1 MLYANA
7 VTRLSTL
14 KTIGHIENLFT
25 EKFGIPRQ
33 SGLVGVLSRIVLAD
47 EFRNPDVYRGLEDY
61 SHVWLIWEFSANKE
75 VPFSPTVRPPRLG
88 GNIRMGVFATR
99 SPYRPNKMGLSCVKI
114 EKIELHTP
122 DGPILWV
129 SGADLMNGT
138 PILDIKPY
146 LPHSDSIHNAKGGFS
161 TQVAWQTLQVEIP
174 EHLLAAIP
182 QEQRESIIQLLSQD
196 PRPAYQNDPTKVYG
210 VTYSNLN
217 IRFTVTEGK
226 LIVTNIQPL

>member
-1 MLYANA
+1 MDMIP
-7 VTRLSTL
+7 
-14 KTIGHIENLFT
+14 IGHIENLFT

-33 SGLVGVLSRIVLAD
+33 SGLVGVLSRIVLAE

-88 GNIRMGVFATR
+88 GNTRMGVFATR

-114 EKIELHTP
+114 EKIELHSP

-146 LPHSDSIHNAKGGFS
+146 LPHSDSIPEAKGGFS
-161 TQVAWQTLQVEIP
+161 TQVARQTLQVEIP

-182 QEQRESIIQLLSQD
+182 QEQRQSIIQLLSQD

-217 IRFTVTEGK
+217 IRFTVTNGK
-226 LIVTNIQPL
+226 LIVTDIQPL

>member
-1 MLYANA
+1 MDM
-7 VTRLSTL
+7 TH
-14 KTIGHIENLFT
+14 IGHIENLFT

-33 SGLVGVLSRIVLAD
+33 SGLVGVLSRIVLTD

-88 GNIRMGVFATR
+88 GNTRMGVFATR

-146 LPHSDSIHNAKGGFS
+146 LPHSDSIPEAKGGFS

-174 EHLLAAIP
+174 DELLAAIP
-182 QEQRESIIQLLSQD
+182 QEQRQSIIQLLSQD
-196 PRPAYQNDPTKVYG
+196 PRPAYQNNPTKVYG

-217 IRFTVTEGK
+217 IRFMVADNKLTVSD
-226 LIVTNIQPL
+226 IQPL

>member
-1 MLYANA
+1 M
-7 VTRLSTL
+7 TP
-14 KTIGHIENLFT
+14 IGHIENLFT

-33 SGLVGVLSRIVLAD
+33 SGLVGVLSRIVLTQTY
-47 EFRNPDVYRGLEDY
+47 RNPDVYRGLEDY
-61 SHVWLIWEFSANKE
+61 SHVWLIWEFSANKD

-88 GNIRMGVFATR
+88 GNARMGVFATR
-99 SPYRPNKMGLSCVKI
+99 SPYRPNRMGLSCVKI

-146 LPHSDSIHNAKGGFS
+146 LPHSDSIPDAKGGFS

-174 EHLLAAIP
+174 NHLQAAIP
-182 QEQRESIIQLLSQD
+182 QEHRQSIIQLLSQD
-196 PRPAYQNDPTKVYG
+196 PRPAYQNNPTKVYG
-210 VTYSNLN
+210 VTYANLN
-217 IRFTVTEGK
+217 IRFTVNNGILSVVEVGE
-226 LIVTNIQPL
+226 